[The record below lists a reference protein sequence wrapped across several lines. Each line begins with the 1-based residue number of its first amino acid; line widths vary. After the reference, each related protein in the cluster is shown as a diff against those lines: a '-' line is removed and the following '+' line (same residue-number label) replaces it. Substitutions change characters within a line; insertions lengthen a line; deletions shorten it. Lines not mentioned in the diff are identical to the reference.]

1 MSVARAA
8 LVAFLLLLFA
18 GASPVL
24 GAQGAT
30 QPAQRWIVQL
40 KPGLSTAQVASTAR
54 AEFGQPVLERFSH
67 VLNGF
72 AVSLTDAQRDLLA
85 ADPRVLAVVPD
96 RPIHA
101 ATDPYEDNPTE
112 VQPGIQRVGALDNV
126 DRGQLNLNVDI
137 AVLDT
142 GIQVDNPELNV
153 VGGYDCTGS
162 TSSPAWADP
171 PNGIGHGTHVAG
183 IAAAIEDGKGV
194 TGVAQGARLW
204 AIKVL
209 DGTGNGY
216 WSSVICGLDYVA
228 SLKDSD
234 GTTPTIEVVNMS
246 LAGPGSDDGDCG
258 HSNSDLLHQAVCNL
272 SDAGVTMV
280 AAAGNESRDA
290 SGDIPAAYDEV
301 ITVAAM
307 SEGHGLP
314 RPPGAPNTSC
324 GWSDADNSFATFS
337 NYGAD
342 VDLIAPGEC
351 VWSTAPDSKLRMM
364 SGTSMATPHVA
375 GGAALYY
382 LEEARLGR
390 PRPTPQQVR
399 AALIATGTTDWTV
412 STDPDATHEPALN
425 VSNFDALDEHPA
437 FSIGTKRQVIR
448 ASAGSSAANAVWI
461 AGVGDFGDSVDLSV
475 GALPAGVDA
484 SFDSPIAAVS
494 ETPTLSITVA
504 PDAAPGSYQVAITGA
519 STTETEQASF
529 TLIVYN
535 TAVDAGGPVITL
547 VSGVQS
553 SLSALPV
560 VVRWPSVK
568 HATRY
573 RVEVSTDEGPWS
585 TATKTTATKLSTT
598 AWPGRRYQYRVQAK
612 VHGAWQ
618 SAWQTGPSSVVNAIE
633 PSTLDVTPADR
644 WVSAPNNNAYSDE
657 PIYSLSADATATY
670 TFTGTAVAWMAI
682 TGPSRGK
689 TVVTLDSKSTTVD
702 LYSRRTTN
710 RVLAFSANGLAS
722 GPHTLT
728 IYVLGRPLSR
738 PRVDIDSLLVV
749 AN

>member
-8 LVAFLLLLFA
+8 LVAILLLLFA

-40 KPGLSTAQVASTAR
+40 KPGLSTAQVASTTR
-54 AEFGQPVLERFSH
+54 AEFGQPVLERFTH

-72 AVSLTDAQRDLLA
+72 AVSLTDAQRERLA

-101 ATDPYEDNPTE
+101 ATDPYQDNPTE
-112 VQPGIQRVGALDNV
+112 VQPGVQRVGAPANV
-126 DRGQLNLNVDI
+126 DRGQANLDVDI

-162 TSSPAWADP
+162 TSTPPWADP

-194 TGVAQGARLW
+194 AGVAQGARLW

-234 GTTPTIEVVNMS
+234 GTTPTIEVANMS

-258 HSNSDLLHQAVCNL
+258 HSNADLLHQAVCNL
-272 SDAGVTMV
+272 AHTGVTMV
-280 AAAGNESRDA
+280 AAAGNESRNA

-301 ITVAAM
+301 ITVSAM
-307 SEGHGLP
+307 SYWHGETN
-314 RPPGAPNTSC
+314 PPGAPNTTC
-324 GWSDADNSFATFS
+324 GWSDANDSFAAFS

-412 STDPDATHEPALN
+412 STDPDATHEPLLN
-425 VSNFDALDEHPA
+425 VASFDQLDGHPF
-437 FSIGTKRQVIR
+437 FSMGARRQVIR
-448 ASAGSSAANAVWI
+448 ASAGSSITNPVWI
-461 AGVGDFGDSVDLSV
+461 AGVGDFADAIDMSVVAPSWMDTT
-475 GALPAGVDA
+475 
-484 SFDSPIAAVS
+484 FDSPVAVAS
-494 ETPTLSITVA
+494 DTPTLSITLP
-504 PDAAPGSYQVAITGA
+504 PDAAPGSYQVAITGT
-519 STTETEQASF
+519 STTETEHASF

-535 TAVDAGGPVITL
+535 TAVDAGGPVVTL
-547 VSGVQS
+547 VAGVQS

-585 TATKTTATKLSTT
+585 APTKTTAVKLTTT

-612 VHGAWQ
+612 VNGAWQ
-618 SAWQTGPSSVVNAIE
+618 AAWKTGPSSVVNAIE
-633 PSTLDVTPADR
+633 PSTLDVTPSGS
-644 WVSAPNNNAYSDE
+644 WVSAPSNNAYSEE
-657 PIYSLSADATATY
+657 PIYSSSADATATY
-670 TFTGTAVAWMAI
+670 SFTGTAVAWMAI

-689 TVVTLDSKSTTVD
+689 AVVTLDGKGTTVD

-710 RVLAFSANGLAS
+710 RVLVFSASALAN
-722 GPHTLT
+722 GPHSMT
-728 IYVLGRPLSR
+728 IDVLGRPLSR

>member
-8 LVAFLLLLFA
+8 VVAILLLLFA

-40 KPGLSTAQVASTAR
+40 KPGLNIAQVASTTR
-54 AEFGQPVLERFSH
+54 AEFGQPVLERFTH

-72 AVSLTDAQRDLLA
+72 AVSLTDAQRARLA

-101 ATDPYEDNPTE
+101 ATDPYLDNPTE
-112 VQPGIQRVGALDNV
+112 VQPGIQRVGAPANV
-126 DRGQLNLNVDI
+126 DRGQVNLDVDI

-162 TSSPAWADP
+162 TSSPPWADP

-228 SLKDSD
+228 SLKDPD
-234 GTTPTIEVVNMS
+234 GTTPTIEVANMS

-258 HSNSDLLHQAVCNL
+258 HSNADLLHQAVCNL

-290 SGDIPAAYDEV
+290 AGDIPAAYDEV
-301 ITVAAM
+301 ITVSAM

-314 RPPGAPNTSC
+314 RPPGAPTTSC
-324 GWSDADNSFATFS
+324 GWSDADNSFASFS

-351 VWSTAPDSKLRMM
+351 VWSTAPDNKLRMM

-399 AALIATGTTDWTV
+399 AALIASGTADWTTA
-412 STDPDATHEPALN
+412 SDPDSIHEPALN
-425 VSNFDALDEHPA
+425 VSNYDALDEHPA
-437 FSIGTKRQVIR
+437 FSIGTKRQIVR
-448 ASAGSSAANAVWI
+448 ASAGSSTSNAVWI
-461 AGVGDFGDSVDLSV
+461 AGVGAFDDSVDLSV

-484 SFDSPIAAVS
+484 SFDSPTAAAS

-504 PDAAPGSYQVAITGA
+504 PDAAPGSYQVAIAGA
-519 STTETEQASF
+519 STAETEHASF

-535 TAVDAGGPVITL
+535 TAVDAGGPVIAL
-547 VSGVQS
+547 VTGVQS
-553 SLSALPV
+553 SVSALPV

-573 RVEVSTDEGPWS
+573 RVEVSTDEGAWS
-585 TATKTTATKLSTT
+585 PPTKTAAAKLTTT
-598 AWPGRRYQYRVQAK
+598 AWPGRRYQYRVEAK
-612 VHGAWQ
+612 VNGAWQ

-633 PSTLDVTPADR
+633 PSTLDVTPSDN
-644 WVSAPNNNAYSDE
+644 WVSAPSNSAYSEE
-657 PIYSLSADATATY
+657 PIYSSSADSTATY
-670 TFTGTAVAWMAI
+670 SFTGTAIAWMAI
-682 TGPSRGK
+682 TGPSRGRA
-689 TVVTLDSKSTTVD
+689 VVTLDGNSTTVD

-710 RVLAFSANGLAS
+710 RVLVFSTSGLAS
-722 GPHTLT
+722 GPHTMT
-728 IYVLGRPLSR
+728 IDVLGQPLSR